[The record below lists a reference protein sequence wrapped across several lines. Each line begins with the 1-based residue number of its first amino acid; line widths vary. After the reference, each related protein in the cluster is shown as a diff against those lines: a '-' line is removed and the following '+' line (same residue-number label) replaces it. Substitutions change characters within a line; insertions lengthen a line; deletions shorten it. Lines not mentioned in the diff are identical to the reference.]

1 MLKREQSEVTAEV
14 NAMDLYWGVILGLM
28 GIFYGFLVFLMLL

>member
-1 MLKREQSEVTAEV
+1 MIKREQSKVTARV
-14 NAMDLYWGVILGLM
+14 NTMDLYRGVILGLM